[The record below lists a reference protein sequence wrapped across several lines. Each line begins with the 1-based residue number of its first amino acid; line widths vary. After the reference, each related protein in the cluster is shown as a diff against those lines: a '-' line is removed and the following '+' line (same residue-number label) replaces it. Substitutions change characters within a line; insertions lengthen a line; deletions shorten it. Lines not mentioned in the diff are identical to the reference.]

1 MLAHN
6 YFFLTIDF
14 IVPFFAGDLSA
25 FLIAG
30 LAEDGIIIRDE
41 DGNVG
46 VDLVFF
52 IFFIVR

>member
-14 IVPFFAGDLSA
+14 IVPFFAGDFIA

-41 DGNVG
+41 DGRLG

-52 IFFIVR
+52 ILVNVR

>member
-14 IVPFFAGDLSA
+14 IVPFFAGDFIA

-30 LAEDGIIIRDE
+30 LAEDGIIIRE
-41 DGNVG
+41 DAGNVG

-52 IFFIVR
+52 IFFSVR

>member
-1 MLAHN
+1 VLAHN

-14 IVPFFAGDLSA
+14 IVPFFAGDFIA

-41 DGNVG
+41 DGRLG

-52 IFFIVR
+52 ILVNVR